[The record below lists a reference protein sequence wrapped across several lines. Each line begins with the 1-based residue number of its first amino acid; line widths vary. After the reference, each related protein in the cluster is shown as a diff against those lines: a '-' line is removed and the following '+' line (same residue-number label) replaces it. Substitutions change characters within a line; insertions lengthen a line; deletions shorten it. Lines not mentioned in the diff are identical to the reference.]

1 MKAQKRRKLPRSIL
15 AAVLAAFCFLSGVP
29 AHAAVGCTLTTPAQD
44 LKYLFPEM
52 TTYREELRELNRMKD
67 GKELHKA
74 LQERLGSDLD
84 PVYETYE
91 TPYTVYTVFK
101 GKEIIGI
108 VHGVNVPGQGGLI
121 QVFLSTDPQ
130 TGAIRQMFFQR
141 LESTAARMLRGK
153 SFVEQFSALTLA
165 DFYKHDYYRI
175 ADPKSEQDKV
185 ARIKSPVTD
194 ERGMKDYEASLRG
207 VRKNLIL
214 QDIFIYN
221 RKFEPFYQRTQEALG
236 KSKKSRIKGEST

>member
-1 MKAQKRRKLPRSIL
+1 
-15 AAVLAAFCFLSGVP
+15 
-29 AHAAVGCTLTTPAQD
+29 
-44 LKYLFPEM
+44 
-52 TTYREELRELNRMKD
+52 
-67 GKELHKA
+67 
-74 LQERLGSDLD
+74 
-84 PVYETYE
+84 
-91 TPYTVYTVFK
+91 
-101 GKEIIGI
+101 
-108 VHGVNVPGQGGLI
+108 
-121 QVFLSTDPQ
+121 
-130 TGAIRQMFFQR
+130 MFFQR

-214 QDIFIYN
+214 LDIFIYN